1 MNEREMHKEKLSK
14 ICRLCKQKLI
24 VDQYYVCKKTAL
36 EFSQEIFDIFG
47 HHLNDDCE
55 NVHPKFVCNKCRR
68 KLQRYQKSP
77 YTVFPL
83 DVADFTKHETVTCLV
98 CCGHLNKHI
107 YKIKFYGVLKNDLSK
122 PNNTLLSPI
131 LSPITSFCK
140 FLEIASMYKFMKT
153 SESENCYYLSK
164 LLEISGIPVIEKS
177 LKIYENFSWDIIAY
191 NLLVSKENPY
201 LALVPEIIYEE
212 NIHEFFMAVSEL
224 KICPANDEFKDL
236 ISHKLSYGS
245 ELYFLN
251 KDKTIKAK
259 IENKQFSSEA
269 DLKVIRSSKCDKL
282 ISNYVSRCNYCTTLR
297 KDLIL
302 YSHRYETDTIGSK
315 EKSPNIYKNREQLL
329 EKCEE
334 QHNYLQYL
342 KSVLKR
348 KEKRIRKLFEKESI
362 VLPDQL
368 NDVVS
373 GVLKNNHN
381 LSFPKNSPKY
391 LLWQEQLKNI
401 GLKNK
406 KSARWHPLFVRF
418 CLSIYLKSPAAYEH
432 IRNSGFIELPHRT
445 TLNQYTDFASSK
457 SGFVPEIVS
466 RLCLDLKIETL
477 KDHERQTIIMFDEM
491 KIKQNLIFCST
502 SGELRGFT
510 ELGDMNEELNE
521 FDRCFSLETQKTKD
535 LASHILCVMVGG
547 LLKRFAYPLAYFCTA
562 GLLSDQLFPIIWKA
576 VRISETIGLEVVAVV
591 SDGASMN
598 RRFFK
603 LHELADGSN
612 VSLDGVVYWI
622 YNRYDM
628 DRKIFFFS
636 DPPHLLKTLR
646 NN

>member
-418 CLSIYLKSPAAYEH
+418 CLSIYLKSP
-432 IRNSGFIELPHRT
+432 
-445 TLNQYTDFASSK
+445 
-457 SGFVPEIVS
+457 
-466 RLCLDLKIETL
+466 
-477 KDHERQTIIMFDEM
+477 
-491 KIKQNLIFCST
+491 
-502 SGELRGFT
+502 
-510 ELGDMNEELNE
+510 GDMNEELNE